1 MASGANARHRDEVAA
16 GPTAEPRRVLV
27 VATGALRGAGLV
39 DELCGGRPPE
49 QVEAVVVVPVVEQ
62 SAARRTAGE
71 LEPAR
76 ERAGRRLEEGVSELR
91 RRGVAASGRIGDTD
105 PVLAVEDAL
114 REFPADQ
121 VLMLGEEGA
130 DLRPFEQRAKPE
142 RPPPGEGEVGL
153 APYLPSFE
161 RGDLAAIAVG
171 IGGTI
176 LAIVFFA
183 AGPGPASG
191 AGVAQGLFAL
201 AAGLINLAHVMGI
214 LLFESVR
221 YRGGLQRFA
230 RDVTLLF
237 TPVAALVNL
246 VILLV
251 A

>member
-1 MASGANARHRDEVAA
+1 M
-16 GPTAEPRRVLV
+16 AEPRRVLV
-27 VATGALRGAGLV
+27 VATGALRGAGLA

-49 QVEAVVVVPVVEQ
+49 EVEAVVVVPVVEQ

-76 ERAGRRLEEGVSELR
+76 ERAGRRLAQDLSELR
-91 RRGVAASGRIGDTD
+91 RRGIAASGRLGDTD

-121 VLMLGEEGA
+121 VLVMDEEGA
-130 DLRPFEQRAKPE
+130 GLRPFEQRAKPE
-142 RPPPGEGEVGL
+142 RSPRREGEVGL

-161 RGDLAAIAVG
+161 RGDLAAIGIG

-176 LAIVFFA
+176 LAVVLFA
-183 AGPGPASG
+183 AGPGPGTG
-191 AGVAQGLFAL
+191 AGAAQGLFAL
-201 AAGLINLAHVMGI
+201 AAALINIAHTIGI

-221 YRGGLQRFA
+221 YRGELQRFF

-237 TPVAALVNL
+237 TPLAVLVNL